1 MDQCS
6 YTLVLPAE
14 THPDVLRRL
23 VALFTGSL
31 EAWEVVDGW
40 AAASVVREAGQ
51 SLPMVESLIDRLQT
65 WGLQLPFTLVE
76 HATASSV
83 GECHRYAPGLGTLS
97 QPWAHGQVWVDPTRL
112 ERLVD
117 DYSPAVSAPTSWA
130 GGGWKPV
137 RPPWNSEGGGCSLG
151 LVAGAR

>member
-117 DYSPAVSAPTSWA
+117 DYPGPTEDLARSIRSDVLGWRWVEACPAPL
-130 GGGWKPV
+130 
-137 RPPWNSEGGGCSLG
+137 EL
-151 LVAGAR
+151 